1 MVEKAAFVIVKMNR
15 TMLKASLYFLLFFC
29 SLACAATSPQ
39 PPTFAKFMT
48 RFAAGYE
55 ALDIPGFTLDSKEY
69 FQSIPDLQQLQK
81 QADFFKQQQ
90 QELATFDPKS
100 LQKPE
105 NLYYTHLKYEI
116 DLNLRRIDLEKD
128 WVKRGRNV
136 PNNGLHEMPNY
147 KDWYPFFVQ
156 RFTSTTIT
164 PEEVFE
170 LGKQEVKR
178 VQTEIQKIQKQLGF
192 NDSIQFYQ
200 HLQNDSFFL
209 TDKKEILTEYERID
223 KTVRQHLS
231 QLVDLQDIP
240 AIEPM
245 EWPNAG
251 PNTPPGR
258 YMSASENAYSKDVF
272 QYNFYN
278 NQHNKRAMEWLYM
291 HEAIPGHHLQ
301 SVTRRNTKEAP
312 AFQQLFFY
320 AGNAEGW
327 GCYVEYFGDQLG
339 MYKNPYSALGK
350 WEWDLVRS
358 ARLVIETGIHYY
370 GWSREQALQ
379 YWKENISGQDDIA
392 DREVTR
398 VTNWPG
404 QALCYKVGADK
415 IEKLAKNAKD
425 RRTFHRQFLELSYFP
440 LAVVEDYFATQKSK

>member
-1 MVEKAAFVIVKMNR
+1 MIKIFQY
-15 TMLKASLYFLLFFC
+15 LFLFFLLPGLR
-29 SLACAATSPQ
+29 SYDTQSPD
-39 PPTFAKFMT
+39 FASFMT
-48 RFAAGYE
+48 RFASGYE
-55 ALDIPGFTLDSKEY
+55 ALDVPGFTLDAKEY
-69 FQSIPDLQQLQK
+69 FNAIPNLEKLQQQE
-81 QADFFKQQQ
+81 DFFKQQQ
-90 QELATFDPKS
+90 KELTAFNQNA
-100 LQKPE
+100 LQKPD
-105 NLYYTHLKYEI
+105 NLYFAHLKYEI
-116 DLNLRRIDLEKD
+116 DLNLRRVALEKA
-128 WVKRGRNV
+128 WVQKGRHV
-136 PNNGLHEMPNY
+136 PNNGLHGMPNY

-156 RFTSTTIT
+156 RFTSTKIT

-170 LGKQEVKR
+170 LGKKEVKR

-192 NDSIQFYQ
+192 TDSTTFYQ
-200 HLQNDSFFL
+200 HLQKDTFFL
-209 TDKKEILTEYERID
+209 TDRQAILAEYERID

-231 QLVDLQDIP
+231 KFVDLQAIP
-240 AIEPM
+240 IIVPM
-245 EWPNAG
+245 EWPDAG

-258 YMSASENAYSKDVF
+258 YVDQESNAYGKDVF

-278 NQHNKRAMEWLYM
+278 NRHNKRAMEWLYL

-301 SVTRRNTKEAP
+301 SVTRRNIGEAP
-312 AFQQLFFY
+312 AFQQQFFY

-327 GCYVEYFGDQLG
+327 ACYIEYFGDQVG

-379 YWKENISGQDDIA
+379 YWKENIPGQADIA
-392 DREVTR
+392 EREVTR

-415 IEKLAKNAKD
+415 IEKLAKTTKD
-425 RRTFHRQFLELSYFP
+425 RRAFHRQFLELSYFP
-440 LAVVEDYFATQKSK
+440 LSVVEEYFTVR